1 MGRRLGWNTRDAQV
15 LGVEVPEL
23 RQQSRLQV
31 ERIGERPS
39 HGGCRARLAGFGP
52 GYSPGVDANRLA
64 VYEEG
69 FFALD
74 WAAEPA
80 GGGDRAAEPGD
91 HGGRLRPADAPP
103 MDLSEEG

>member
-1 MGRRLGWNTRDAQV
+1 M
-15 LGVEVPEL
+15 PEL
-23 RQQSRLQV
+23 REQSRLQV
-31 ERIGERPS
+31 ERIAERPS

-103 MDLSEEG
+103 MGLSEAGQPGWR